1 MTQIK
6 ELEKALLDQV
16 GERLEEY
23 GYQKRTRDQSFY
35 KTISSGRL
43 AFHLSFIK
51 HKADFDVT
59 ADVAVRFDELEDLI
73 NEHRSHL
80 SNVEKRNTFSLGVE
94 LGNISEGRQ
103 KRWTVA
109 SFEDVEPVAQSIMNA
124 FVAIGLPYLEKYS
137 NMETALEVLSGDD
150 KESWLHSPFHDARAQ
165 RALGLAFLLGD
176 RERFSQLAAAKT
188 EFLKSRNDFG
198 LTSFLQFRDALE
210 NRLERTAA

>member
-1 MTQIK
+1 MCS
-6 ELEKALLDQV
+6 L
-16 GERLEEY
+16 
-23 GYQKRTRDQSFY
+23 F
-35 KTISSGRL
+35 GRH

-59 ADVAVRFDELEDLI
+59 VDVAVRLDELENLL
-73 NEHRSHL
+73 NEHRGNL
-80 SNVEKRNTFSLGVE
+80 SEAQKKNTFTLGAE

-109 SFEDVEPVAQSIMNA
+109 SLDDIKPAAKSIMDA
-124 FVAIGLPYLEKYS
+124 FVAIGVPYLEKYS
-137 NMETALEVLSGDD
+137 DVESVLETLSGDD
-150 KESWLHSPFHDARAQ
+150 RAAWLHAPIHDDRAKS
-165 RALGLAFLLGD
+165 AIALAFLLGD